1 MKARVSTPFSLLAL
15 AGLALLAFAPQ
26 IPAQTTARLDAR
38 LDAGL
43 PELSLTGPLGTSWAI
58 QYSAAVAPTPVWL
71 PLTNLT
77 LFSSPTVVADPNGLP
92 GSARFYRAML
102 LQNQT
107 PTNVVVTDMVW
118 MPPGLFIMGS
128 PPDEVDRQPDETQ
141 HIVILTQGFFVG
153 QHLVTQGEYLAVLSN
168 NPSWFN
174 GLRNGTNYGTD
185 LQRPV
190 ESLFWYSAAAYCAQL
205 TQLQQQAG
213 RLPTNWV
220 YRLPAEAEWEYAC
233 RAGTTTRFSYGDDP
247 GYLNLPSYAWFFDNS
262 AGVTHDVGLKLPNP
276 AGLYDV
282 HGDVYEW
289 CQDYYGAYPDGVVTN
304 PQGPANGATRVFR
317 GGSWQYEGPAC
328 RAAGRYQAEPA
339 AKFNFLGFRV
349 VVAPL

>member
-1 MKARVSTPFSLLAL
+1 MKARVSTPFSFLAL
-15 AGLALLAFAPQ
+15 AGLALLAFTPQ
-26 IPAQTTARLDAR
+26 SRSQTTARLGAGF
-38 LDAGL
+38 AGGL
-43 PELSLTGPLGTSWAI
+43 PQLSLTGPLGTSWAI
-58 QYSAAVAPTPVWL
+58 QYSAAVAPAPLWL

-77 LFSSPTVVADPNGLP
+77 LFSSPTVVADPSGLP

-102 LQNQT
+102 LQNQM
-107 PTNVVVTDMVW
+107 PTNVIVTNMVW
-118 MPPGLFIMGS
+118 MPPGTFIMGS

-141 HIVILTQGFFVG
+141 HIVTLTQGFFVG
-153 QHLVTQGEYLAVLSN
+153 QRLVTQGEYFAVLGN

-174 GLRNGTNYGTD
+174 GLRNGTNYGSD

-205 TQLQQQAG
+205 TQLEQQAG

-220 YRLPAEAEWEYAC
+220 YRLPTEAEWEYAC

-247 GYLNLPSYAWFFDNS
+247 GYLNLASYAWFFDNS
-262 AGVTHDVGLKLPNP
+262 AAVTHDVGLKLPNP

-289 CQDYYGAYPDGVVTN
+289 CQDYYGAYPDGAVTD
-304 PQGPANGATRVFR
+304 PQGPASGATRVFR

-328 RAAGRYQAEPA
+328 RSAGRYQAEPA

-349 VVAPL
+349 VVAPF